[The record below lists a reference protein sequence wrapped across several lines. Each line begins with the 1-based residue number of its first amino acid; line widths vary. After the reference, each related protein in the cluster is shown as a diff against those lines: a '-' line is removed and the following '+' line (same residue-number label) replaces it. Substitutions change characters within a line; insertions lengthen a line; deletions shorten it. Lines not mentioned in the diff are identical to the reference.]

1 MADNNDKDNNKT
13 SSGGTHGFIY
23 NAIKDTYNGFRNG
36 LSTGNTDQSGY
47 GPIIEANGEAIKPK
61 ITGPGL
67 SNHDGRSLLYDNLYP
82 DNNTSLANLNLAAI
96 PWHNEKPTFR
106 SEIYGTY
113 SMEHLLH
120 GVGLTYNRLLSR
132 ILNLQTFNKNKLFN
146 PIDYVNF
153 GRTYVFFTR
162 PDLFL
167 FVSKH
172 KGQDLKNPIINPSIQ
187 KNCPDL
193 FVKIMKNL
201 SVATQ
206 LQSIYSM
213 MPVTIQDKGFVNLL
227 GNMCTDIAYPEMIL
241 STKNAAKNV
250 KGYGLS
256 YGGDFLE
263 NMKSTE
269 LTFSFYDNRYR
280 DVSTMIEIWTE
291 YIEGVSQG
299 RIYPKLMYRD
309 MNVIDYAVSIYI
321 FVVDETN
328 NILSHGAL
336 VGCYPKTSNTQI
348 LKHSRSPLDVDS
360 FLGPFPFT
368 WQVSHVM
375 KPNTHSAIEMFNY
388 ASGWTSV
395 STRSPKGQPV
405 EFVLKG
411 ASRGN
416 GEKTKTLKN
425 NFQFVDS
432 YEAVMHG
439 GNTNANYGTKDK
451 AESVKQ
457 IDSIN
462 GKGKSEYIMH
472 SGVQAWGSDL
482 HKSLVIKRNKKGHA
496 KYVATELTITN
507 YWPQFAGV
515 VMSQSTSGTLNYKLT
530 FFSLKSHL
538 VHDGLSAPIDY
549 SAVLDVDH
557 YKRELPIMK
566 PGKDGGPSVLEEKK
580 VNIIATMMAHWRKRI
595 LNRISPRMAGL
606 ESGKYISKTR
616 LFTSGNYNSQIN
628 MTTQEINAKAQE
640 TTESNSGDKGDAVTN
655 LIDRIHPDKGFAG
668 KVDDWIKSHPDIY
681 NQYADKDKDG
691 KISPEEEKAAKEEY
705 YKQQESAY
713 LRLRDD
719 AVDIING
726 LGRYGNLTNEEEKLL
741 KYAQEFLNSA
751 VGSKYSDTVAKELL
765 AKIYGSGK
773 ENITPTTVPNES
785 ERYYPSGSPV
795 ARDWKRNKA
804 GEYVYAVKQGDKV
817 INPLGIDGVIH
828 TITKDRVFI
837 WDPKNKR
844 LHKLIGFK
852 PDASLK
858 VGQTISA
865 NGSLGTV
872 TADSTNFRYGVGI
885 VVSKYKGKGKNK
897 DIYTVDKKYDKVSRY
912 DPNGTIVPTV
922 VVNKD
927 KDTNTT
933 TTPGTTNNNTT
944 NTTSNYKLNTKNNA
958 NGTGKDAHGRKDTMY
973 FHLDSEKGK
982 DVTAV
987 EGGTVIANKD
997 GLIMVQRA
1005 DGKHFD
1011 TYKNI
1016 TSGLKLGSVI
1026 TPGSILGKANGDTLL
1041 YGYAEL
1047 KKNSSGKYKYF
1058 YADPYDPKNSS
1069 LMPGYNS
1076 SSNTTTEQPKPNT
1089 GTGDTTPTPTPA
1101 PKPDNTADLVANPDR
1116 VDPNAVTTAEHDA
1129 NLAAPDGAATA
1140 QQDAANAAKVNGTP
1154 SGDKPDTN
1162 GTGEEPVEDDSNNGK
1177 TGDTFDDSEVTGADT
1192 EDQNLDDDPYPE
1204 H

>member
-23 NAIKDTYNGFRNG
+23 NAIKDTYNGFKNG
-36 LSTGNTDQSGY
+36 LFSGNTDQSGY
-47 GPIIEANGEAIKPK
+47 GPIIEAGNPGIKPK
-61 ITGPGL
+61 IVGPGL
-67 SNHDGRSLLYDNLYP
+67 SNYGGSQLYDNLYP
-82 DNNTSLANLNLAAI
+82 DNNTSLANLNLASI

-167 FVSKH
+167 FVSQH
-172 KGQDLKNPIINPSIQ
+172 KGQDLKTPIINPSIQ

-411 ASRGN
+411 ATRGN

-439 GNTNANYGTKDK
+439 GNTNANYGTKGK
-451 AESVKQ
+451 ADAVKQ

-482 HKSLVIKRNKKGHA
+482 HKSLVINKNKKGDA
-496 KYVATELTITN
+496 KLVATELTITN

-549 SAVLDVDH
+549 SAVLDIDH
-557 YKRELPIMK
+557 YQRELPIMK
-566 PGKDGGPSVLEEKK
+566 PGKDGGPSVLVEKK
-580 VNIIATMMAHWRKRI
+580 VDIIKTMMAHWRKRI

-606 ESGKYISKTR
+606 ESGKYISKMR

-628 MTTQEINAKAQE
+628 MTVQEINAKAQE
-640 TTESNSGDKGDAVTN
+640 NTESNSGDKGDVTTN
-655 LIDRIHPDKGFAG
+655 LINRLYPDKGFTG
-668 KVDDWIKSHPDIY
+668 KVDDWIKSDPDMY
-681 NQYADKDKDG
+681 RQFADKDKDG

-726 LGRYGNLTNEEEKLL
+726 LGRYGNLKDEEEKLL

-751 VGSKYSDTVAKELL
+751 VGSNYSDTVARELL

-773 ENITPTTVPNES
+773 KEDITPTKVPNES
-785 ERYYPSGSPV
+785 ERYYPNGSPV
-795 ARDWKRNKA
+795 ARDWKRNTV
-804 GEYVYAVKQGDKV
+804 GEYVYAVKKGDKV

-852 PDASLK
+852 PDASIK
-858 VGQTISA
+858 VGQTIST

-872 TADSTNFRYGVGI
+872 TADSTNFRYGVGV
-885 VVSKYKGKGKNK
+885 VVSNYSGKGQNNK
-897 DIYTVDKKYDKVSRY
+897 IYNVDKKYDKVSKY

-927 KDTNTT
+927 TNTT
-933 TTPGTTNNNTT
+933 TTSGTTNNNTTT
-944 NTTSNYKLNTKNNA
+944 NTTSNYKPNTKNNV
-958 NGTGKDAHGRKDTMY
+958 NGTGKDSRGRKDIMY

-987 EGGTVIANKD
+987 EGGTVIAKVN
-997 GLIMVQRA
+997 GLIMVKRT
-1005 DGKHFD
+1005 DGKYD

-1016 TSGLKLGSVI
+1016 TSSLNLGSVI

-1041 YGYAEL
+1041 YGHAEL
-1047 KKNSSGKYKYF
+1047 KKNSSGKFKYF
-1058 YADPYDPKNSS
+1058 YANPYDPKNSS

-1089 GTGDTTPTPTPA
+1089 GTGDTAPNPTPA
-1101 PKPDNTADLVANPDR
+1101 PKPDNTADLGANPDR
-1116 VDPNAVTTAEHDA
+1116 VDPNAITTAEHNA

-1140 QQDAANAAKVNGTP
+1140 KKDAENAANVNGTP
-1154 SGDKPDTN
+1154 SGDKPDASS
-1162 GTGEEPVEDDSNNGK
+1162 TGEEPVEGDGNNGK

-1192 EDQNLDDDPYPE
+1192 EDVNVDDDPYPAY
-1204 H
+1204 